1 MSSNLI
7 ILFVLAL
14 SLIGMVFFVFKKI
27 PILIELPEN
36 TKDSQKEKF
45 YSKLKERI
53 KNLPGLRSFSSDIF
67 LQKILSKVRILSL
80 KTENKTF
87 KWLQNL
93 RNKAKDNKFGENDNY
108 WQEIKKDTKE

>member
-7 ILFVLAL
+7 ILFVFTL

-27 PILIELPEN
+27 PILVELPEN
-36 TKDSQKEKF
+36 VESSQSGRFYPRLKEKI
-45 YSKLKERI
+45 R
-53 KNLPGLRSFSSDIF
+53 NLPGLKSFSSDIF

-80 KTENKTF
+80 RTENKTF

-93 RNKAKDNKFGENDNY
+93 RNKAKDNKFGEEDSY
-108 WQEIKKDTKE
+108 WQDIKKDTKE